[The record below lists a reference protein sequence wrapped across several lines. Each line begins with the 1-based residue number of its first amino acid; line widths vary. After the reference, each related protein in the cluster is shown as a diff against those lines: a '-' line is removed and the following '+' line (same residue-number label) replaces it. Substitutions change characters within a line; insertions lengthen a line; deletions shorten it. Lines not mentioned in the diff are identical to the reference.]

1 MTALDEHFV
10 GFIVHRRSTHTE
22 RKATYLQVCEV
33 PLGTAQDDDK
43 FVWTVL
49 RDFAVIQST

>member
-1 MTALDEHFV
+1 MTALDEQFV
-10 GFIVHRRSTHTE
+10 GFIVHNKSTYIE
-22 RKATYLQVCEV
+22 PRPTYLQVCEV

-49 RDFAVIQST
+49 CDFAVIQST

>member
-1 MTALDEHFV
+1 VTALDEHFV

-43 FVWTVL
+43 FV
-49 RDFAVIQST
+49 